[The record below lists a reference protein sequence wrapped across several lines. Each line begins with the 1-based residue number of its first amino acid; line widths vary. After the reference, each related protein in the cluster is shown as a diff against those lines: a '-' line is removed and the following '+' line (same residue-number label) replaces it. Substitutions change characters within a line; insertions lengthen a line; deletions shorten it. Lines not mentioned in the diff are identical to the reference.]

1 VQGVNF
7 RYYTRQEAR
16 IHGVTGWVR
25 NNPDGS
31 VEAVFEGEEEDV
43 RRMVQWCFRGPS
55 LARVDRVDVEWQPY
69 SGEFGDFEVER
80 GRFW

>member
-1 VQGVNF
+1 M
-7 RYYTRQEAR
+7 
-16 IHGVTGWVR
+16 R

-43 RRMVQWCFRGPS
+43 RQMVQWCYRGPS
-55 LARVDRVDVEWQPY
+55 LARVDHVDVEWQPY

-80 GRFW
+80 GWFW